1 MSAELDRAGQGENVV
16 ADGIVAGDMEERN
29 FADLSLVLFE
39 QALLSEGAALEDPA
53 GFVRRVN
60 NLLLEK

>member
-1 MSAELDRAGQGENVV
+1 
-16 ADGIVAGDMEERN
+16 
-29 FADLSLVLFE
+29 VLFE

-60 NLLLEK
+60 DLMLKS